1 MWVILALITAIFTS
15 LKDVFGRKI
24 IKKLDPEIA
33 ALGWMVFTLPFMYL
47 MLFIEG
53 RPKLDYLFWFYVG
66 SVTII
71 LTIASVC
78 FFKAIKLSD
87 MSISMPMLTF
97 TPVFL
102 LITSPIMLGEFP
114 RPVGLLGIILIV
126 AGAYVIN
133 FSDRKI
139 GYFEPFK
146 SLLREKGPRYMLV
159 VAVLYSVGANFDKM
173 AVVKYSMFAYLCA
186 ANSCV
191 SLVLLIIVL
200 KKSKNIISQFKFGW
214 PYMLLM
220 GICTTVAFFSQ
231 MNAIKMTI
239 VPYVIAIKRTS
250 VVMSSLFGFWIFK
263 EKDFKERIIGVIVM
277 IIGVF
282 IISFYG

>member
-1 MWVILALITAIFTS
+1 
-15 LKDVFGRKI
+15 
-24 IKKLDPEIA
+24 
-33 ALGWMVFTLPFMYL
+33 
-47 MLFIEG
+47 
-53 RPKLDYLFWFYVG
+53 
-66 SVTII
+66 VTII
-71 LTIASVC
+71 LTIASIC
-78 FFKAIKLSD
+78 FFKALKVSD

-114 RPVGLLGIILIV
+114 QAIGLLGILLIV

-146 SLLREKGPRYMLV
+146 SLLKEKGPRYMLV
-159 VAVLYSVGANFDKM
+159 VAVLYSIGANFDKM

-186 ANSCV
+186 VNSCV
-191 SLVLLIIVL
+191 SLVIFLIVL
-200 KKSKNIISQFKFGW
+200 NKSKNIIAQFKFGW

-220 GICTTVAFFSQ
+220 GICTTIAFFSQ
-231 MNAIKMTI
+231 MSAIQMTI

-250 VVMSSLFGFWIFK
+250 VVMSSLFGIWIFK
-263 EKDFKERIIGVIVM
+263 EKGFKERIIGVIVM